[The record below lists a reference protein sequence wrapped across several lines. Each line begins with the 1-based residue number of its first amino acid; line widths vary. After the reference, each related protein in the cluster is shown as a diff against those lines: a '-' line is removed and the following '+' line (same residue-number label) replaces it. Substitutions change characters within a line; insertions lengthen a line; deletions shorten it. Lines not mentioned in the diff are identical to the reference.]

1 MTAHINLADTLIQA
15 VARSA
20 VWRAMHFAPLW
31 LALAIV
37 AALAVMAWKWRAW
50 R

>member
-1 MTAHINLADTLIQA
+1 MTAHMGLADVLIHA

-37 AALAVMAWKWRAW
+37 AALAVLAWKWR

>member
-1 MTAHINLADTLIQA
+1 MMARIDPADILIHA

-20 VWRAMHFAPLW
+20 VWRAMHAAPVW

-37 AALAVMAWKWRAW
+37 AALAVLAWKWR